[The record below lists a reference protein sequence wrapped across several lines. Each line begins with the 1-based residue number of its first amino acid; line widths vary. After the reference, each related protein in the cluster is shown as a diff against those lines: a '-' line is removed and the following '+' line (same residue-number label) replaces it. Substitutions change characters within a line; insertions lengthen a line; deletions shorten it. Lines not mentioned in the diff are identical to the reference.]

1 MFRAR
6 QLLVVTV
13 LCLLLTTG
21 EGAAKAAPLP
31 YQDGMVSAVE
41 LFRAAQQG
49 VLHMPEYQSR
59 IESAVRTVGGA
70 LSAFIQTVNNDAF
83 RATVLSVFVDNPRWS
98 NKLQVNTL
106 RATNITE
113 SEALLR
119 GVVTNVPVAV
129 INDTTSVL
137 VRAFDF
143 DSGARRPLRLLV
155 ASSSSAFEVQVT
167 GLSCN
172 TRYSYRALLAY
183 KDGLTKGYNQYFTTA
198 PCQ

>member
-1 MFRAR
+1 MIHAR
-6 QLLVVTV
+6 HFLVVTA
-13 LCLLLTTG
+13 LCILLTTG

-31 YQDGMVSAVE
+31 YQDNVASVVE

-49 VLHMPEYQSR
+49 VLQMPEYRSR
-59 IESAVRTVGGA
+59 IESAMRTVGGA
-70 LSAFIQTVNNDAF
+70 LTTLVQAVSDDTF
-83 RATVLSVFVDNPRWS
+83 RATVLSVFVDNPNWS
-98 NKLQVNTL
+98 NKLQVSTL
-106 RATNITE
+106 KPIKITG

-119 GVVTNVPVAV
+119 GVITNIPAA
-129 INDTTSVL
+129 IARDTTSVV

-155 ASSSSAFEVQVT
+155 ASSSEAFEVYVT

-183 KDGLTKGYNQYFTTA
+183 KDGLTKGYNQSFTTA